1 MHVRVNNY
9 TQRGHGFTVLA
20 HVLVAERARALNKAR
35 QGSKQQTSA
44 VARQIA
50 MVATLPLQLAQNA

>member
-20 HVLVAERARALNKAR
+20 HVLAMVAERARALNKAR

-44 VARQIA
+44 VAR
-50 MVATLPLQLAQNA
+50 